1 MYDAYGNYIGN
12 DPVLLELEEKY
23 KPNKNIID
31 GEDFSPSKEEEEI
44 VNDAMPR
51 FEKDISYT
59 PTTVLKDKEAMSV
72 IRKYMEDF
80 EGILEGDMS
89 DEELVEDYLVR
100 MRKFS
105 AGQSV
110 VTGGEVLQLTSAA
123 KRDKD
128 KLRNAGLAYDVFDKF
143 EGVFSGEYSF
153 GETMGALG
161 TYARA
166 IVIDPTTVL
175 GFGVGR
181 VVAGVGTKSG
191 AAVVKRI
198 AVDAAKKGMTEL
210 AKQSSKKTISNK
222 AKQRTLDFASR
233 RAVENTMKNAGTK
246 EILKRSARKELIT
259 AGAVDG
265 ALAIGIDYAYQQGMI
280 MTGRQEDWSP
290 FQSGLTA
297 LGVLGGGMLSAGLM
311 LSNKKLAKE
320 QSTIL
325 DEIFGKEAISEGDF
339 LENIGQEIKKFTDI
353 PRGKVTTAKA
363 KKLNT
368 KKFRDAMT
376 RLFDSFDPKK
386 RGTTFKQKVGQGLLV
401 KEGRTIKVGDDFF
414 RQLLLGRDELIK
426 NGKVI
431 SPKVTGLAEILVEN
445 NIRFEGARYDG
456 DNVTNFIA
464 DIMIELEN
472 TTMGDFFK
480 DNIKRVIGTQYK
492 KHDFKTLANIFAS
505 KQSLAGANLQISSE
519 AAKILGVKQGLR
531 LDDPKLFDEYI
542 SIINPDL
549 NLDAFKKQ
557 YDELAD
563 DLKKKMS
570 LEQFIEKQ
578 LSDRP
583 SITKNIDY
591 YQNLTI
597 QAIVTNP
604 GTTALNILGT
614 VKRGTA
620 DLLADV
626 VRAGLY
632 TIAGDKGVSSG
643 DPSNISKGLNILRAV
658 PKRFGNLL
666 APNAT
671 REQAESYFALRPEVK
686 ESLLRYL
693 SGGVENRK
701 ILEEF
706 GIDPSTRFDINAVEK
721 YKDFFQKL
729 YAVRAQD
736 IFFKQQNFMY
746 NLERNILEEYGQ
758 TYGKFIKRKD
768 ILEVMNSKKYMGI
781 EAMSVDQTNKGVF
794 AKSYATNKKINEYM
808 TGVSG
813 AVEGVG
819 TVIEKFRKFPIIGIT
834 IPFGQFFNNTVDFL
848 SEYSGAKFGYKMVN
862 NMIESRK
869 VKSKYGTTVGQ
880 ALDNIDKAK
889 NLNDAQKAIAKE
901 NLLKDVNYYTLEDR
915 MEAASKAIA
924 GWSLF
929 YFYSSEEADYLQ
941 QGLSWK
947 EERANDGSVISQEY
961 DFPQSFIKYMAR
973 LIAYKRTGQEIPS
986 EMYTAFAE
994 TFGLRA
1000 LYRTLDQNFGKVEEY
1015 FEDISDIPD
1024 QIQYEGLLSATNE
1037 FLGVTAS
1044 PVIQSFVSGV
1054 TRPLDPI
1061 NQLVGIA
1068 KGGDRVDM
1076 DRKTGFVGLNNSLR
1090 YLDQIFTPLLE
1101 ATGTVEKESAVTDD
1115 KSMTLGRLLGYR
1127 ENVAQSATEKMF
1139 NSIERPTWKT
1149 DIRTPFVKINNRLN
1163 EVARLTLEYE
1173 ARRLITSEGYKNLSL
1188 DEKRYMVNKIISKT
1202 KKRVKSTLQ
1211 LSSIVE
1217 DRKAGDIYKLFEGGR
1232 GEERIKEALREINY
1246 KDDNNKIILDITEL
1260 DEAQLEYLKDYI
1272 DDNKSRLDRSIIQ
1285 KGITLVD

>member
-12 DPVLLELEEKY
+12 DPVLLEIEEKY

-31 GEDFSPSKEEEEI
+31 GEDFSISEEEKEI
-44 VNDAMPR
+44 VSDTMPR

-59 PTTVLKDKEAMSV
+59 PTTVLKDRDAMSV

-123 KRDKD
+123 KKDKD

-143 EGVFSGEYSF
+143 EGVFSDDYTW
-153 GETMGALG
+153 GETFDALG

-166 IVIDPTTVL
+166 IVIDPTTAL

-181 VVAGVGTKSG
+181 LYAGIGSKSA
-191 AAVVKRI
+191 AAVVKKI

-210 AKQSSKKTISNK
+210 TKQSSKKVISSK
-222 AKQRTLDFASR
+222 AKQRTLEFASR
-233 RAVENTMKNAGTK
+233 RAIENSMKNAGTQK
-246 EILKRSARKELIT
+246 ILKESAKKELKAAIST
-259 AGAVDG
+259 DV
-265 ALAIGIDYAYQQGMI
+265 ALALGVDYAYQQGMI
-280 MTGRQEDWSP
+280 MTGRQEGWSP

-297 LGVLGGGMLSAGLM
+297 LGVLGGGMLSGGLM
-311 LSNKKLAKE
+311 LSNKKIAKE

-325 DEIFGKEAISEGDF
+325 DEVFGKESVSEEQF
-339 LENIGQEIKKFTDI
+339 LENIGEEIKKFTDI

-363 KKLNT
+363 KQLNT
-368 KKFRDAMT
+368 KKFKDDMN

-386 RGTTFKQKVGQGLLV
+386 KGTAFKQKVGQGLLV

-414 RQLLLGRDELIK
+414 RQLLLGRDELVK
-426 NGKVI
+426 NGKII
-431 SPKVTGLAEILVEN
+431 SPKIKGLAEILVEN
-445 NIRFEGARYDG
+445 NVRFEGARYDG

-480 DNIKRVIGTQYK
+480 QNIKRVVGTQYK
-492 KHDFKTLANIFAS
+492 DHDFKTLANIFAS
-505 KQSLAGANLQISSE
+505 KQSLAGAQLQISSE
-519 AAKILGVKQGLR
+519 LAKVLGVQQGLR
-531 LDDPKLFDEYI
+531 LDDPKLFTEYL
-542 SIINPDL
+542 SKINPDL

-563 DLKKKMS
+563 DLKEKMT

-583 SITKNIDY
+583 SLAKNIDY

-620 DLLADV
+620 DTLADV

-632 TIAGDKGVSSG
+632 TIAGAKGIVTG
-643 DPSNISKGLNILRAV
+643 DTTNISRGMNILRAV

-701 ILEEF
+701 IMEEF

-758 TYGKFIKRKD
+758 TYEQFYKRKD
-768 ILEVMNSKKYMGI
+768 VLEVMNSKKYMAL
-781 EAMSVDQTNKGVF
+781 ETMSVDQTNTGVF
-794 AKSYATNKKINEYM
+794 AKSYATNKKISEYM
-808 TGVSG
+808 TGVEG
-813 AVEGVG
+813 AVEGVAS
-819 TVIEKFRKFPIIGIT
+819 VIEKFRKFPIIGIT
-834 IPFGQFFNNTVDFL
+834 IPFGQFFNGTVDFM
-848 SEYSGAKFGYKMVN
+848 SELSGAKFAYKTTSN
-862 NMIESRK
+862 IFANRK
-869 VKSKYGTTVGQ
+869 IKSKYGTTVGK
-880 ALDNIDKAK
+880 AIDNIDAATD
-889 NLNDAQKAIAKE
+889 LNDAQKTIAKE
-901 NLLKDVNYYTLEDR
+901 NILKEVKYYTLDDR
-915 MEAASKAIA
+915 MNAASKAIA

-973 LIAYKRTGQEIPS
+973 IIAHIRTGTEIPK
-986 EMYTAFAE
+986 EMATVFAE
-994 TFGLRA
+994 TFGLKA
-1000 LYRTLDQNFGKVEEY
+1000 LYRTLDQNFGKVQDY
-1015 FEDISDIPD
+1015 FENLGDIPD
-1024 QIQYEGLLSATNE
+1024 QVQYEGMLSATKE
-1037 FLGVTAS
+1037 FLAVTAS
-1044 PVIQSFVSGV
+1044 PVIQSFVSGA
-1054 TRPLDPI
+1054 TRPLDPL
-1061 NQLVGIA
+1061 NQIIGIA
-1068 KGGDRVDM
+1068 KGQERVNLDK
-1076 DRKTGFVGLNNSLR
+1076 KTGFVGLNNSLR
-1090 YLDQIFTPLLE
+1090 YLDQIFTPLLK
-1101 ATGTVEKESAVTDD
+1101 AAGAVEIESAVTDD

-1127 ENVAQSATEKMF
+1127 ENVGQSATEKMF

-1173 ARRLITSEGYKNLSL
+1173 ARKLITSEGYKDLSL
-1188 DEKRYMVNKIISKT
+1188 KEKRYMVNKIISKT
-1202 KKRVKSTLQ
+1202 KKRIKSTLQ
-1211 LSSIVE
+1211 LSSVVE
-1217 DRKAGDIYKLFEGGR
+1217 DRKAGDIYKLYEGGR
-1232 GEERIKEALREINY
+1232 GEDRIKEALREISY

-1260 DEAQLEYLKDYI
+1260 DEAQLEYLIDYI
-1272 DDNKSRLDRSIIQ
+1272 DDNKSRLDKSIIK
-1285 KGITLVD
+1285 KGVTLID